1 MISVILGA
9 CMFYDSGFVTC
20 PSVRVINPLT
30 NMALV
35 VEHVVNTESNQIPS
49 AS

>member
-20 PSVRVINPLT
+20 PSVRVISLVDKH
-30 NMALV
+30 ALV

-49 AS
+49 VS